1 MSLITRA
8 QAARAAAA
16 NLAAQGSGLFRRR
29 ERSVHEAI
37 RQFVSRAMSLPD
49 NIELPPAEREE
60 LRHLIVGTVETIERY
75 LARPGERGGR
85 RTDADRKL
93 VEAVYALKD
102 AEEQVSQRKHFTD

>member
-8 QAARAAAA
+8 QTARAAAA
-16 NLAAQGSGLFRRR
+16 DLAARGPGLFKHR
-29 ERSVHEAI
+29 ERTVHEAV

-49 NIELPPAEREE
+49 NLELPPAEREE
-60 LRHLIVGTVETIERY
+60 LRQLIVGTVETIERY
-75 LARPGERGGR
+75 LARPGERDGR

-102 AEEQVSQRKHFTD
+102 AEEQVSQRKHFAD

>member
-8 QAARAAAA
+8 QTARAAAA
-16 NLAAQGSGLFRRR
+16 DLAAQGPGLLKHR
-29 ERSVHEAI
+29 ERALHDAV

-49 NIELPPAEREE
+49 HIELPPAERDE
-60 LRHLIVGTVETIERY
+60 LQQLIGATVETIERY
-75 LARPGERGGR
+75 LARPGEHGGR

-102 AEEQVSQRKHFTD
+102 AEEQVSQRKRFAD